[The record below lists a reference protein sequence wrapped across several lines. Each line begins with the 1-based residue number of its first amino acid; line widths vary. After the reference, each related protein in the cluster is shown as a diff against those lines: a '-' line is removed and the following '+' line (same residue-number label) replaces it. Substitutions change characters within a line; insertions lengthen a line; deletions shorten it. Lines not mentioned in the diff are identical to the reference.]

1 MLLYIV
7 VNTTDWRITCDTP
20 LSYEVAKE
28 LRDDLQW
35 FADVADN
42 PNKPATRYAIAQ
54 CITD

>member
-28 LRDDLQW
+28 LRDDLQC
-35 FADVADN
+35 FADAANDT
-42 PNKPATRYAIAQ
+42 TRYAIAQ